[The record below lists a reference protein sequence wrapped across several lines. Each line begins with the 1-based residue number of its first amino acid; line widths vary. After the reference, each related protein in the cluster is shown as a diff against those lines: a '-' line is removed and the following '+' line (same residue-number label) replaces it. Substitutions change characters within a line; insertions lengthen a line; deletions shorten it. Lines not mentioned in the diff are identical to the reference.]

1 MAYFKTDSDIH
12 HELNIRCQKIL
23 THPFLELIKTAC
35 FSPSQMASLCGVK
48 QKLRGGFLESLGQA
62 KAMAEAAG
70 KPKLA
75 MALQANLA
83 DERGIDPV
91 TGEPN
96 GHGSHHSWAQN
107 FYDALEAEAP
117 GYINSEELF
126 EGSLYQFNLFRR
138 EHDASLDFIVGMI
151 MATEKCV
158 PLDFAAWLKAIC
170 RAFPSLEIQGKTGPL
185 FFWWDHIKLEE
196 ERHLPDL
203 VDGYLERDPG
213 SRGYNLMPS
222 DILVDDAKDLLEGID
237 LAIKLRMECYDML
250 LAGISAS
257 FGKNAACALDAIQ
270 Q

>member
-75 MALQANLA
+75 MALQVNLA
-83 DERGIDPV
+83 DERGVDPV
-91 TGEPN
+91 TGELN
-96 GHGSHHSWAQN
+96 GLGSHHSWAQN
-107 FYDALEAEAP
+107 FYDALDAEAP

-126 EGSLYQFNLFRR
+126 DNSLYQFNLFRR

-158 PLDFAAWLKAIC
+158 PIDYAAWLKAIC
-170 RAFPSLEIQGKTGPL
+170 SAFPSLEIQGKTGPL
-185 FFWWDHIKLEE
+185 FFWVDHIKHEE

-203 VDGYLERDPG
+203 VDGYLGRDPG
-213 SRGYNLMPS
+213 SSGYNIMPS
-222 DILVDDAKDLLEGID
+222 DILAGEAKCLLEGID
-237 LAIKLRMECYDML
+237 LSISLRMECYDLL
-250 LAGISAS
+250 LAGVNDSFSKDAASAIGS
-257 FGKNAACALDAIQ
+257 FQ
-270 Q
+270 R